1 MALHK
6 NNKMEGWEKTF
17 SACQIW
23 FILNWTKWFTR
34 WQFHQYQ
41 QVWLLRQNI
50 LTYTNYTLS
59 LSLSIYIYTK
69 YVRMHKSITHIG
81 NIYIYTYAS
90 CMHRICICM
99 TAWHYMCLRHGIRSQ
114 SDESDEGSRFETERA
129 AQMEETLSKCVLSQ
143 TLRLKLLVPEPCI
156 PRFHSC

>member
-59 LSLSIYIYTK
+59 LYIYIYTK
-69 YVRMHKSITHIG
+69 YVLMHKSITHTHRWY
-81 NIYIYTYAS
+81 IYIY
-90 CMHRICICM
+90 ICIVHASHMYMHDCM
-99 TAWHYMCLRHGIRSQ
+99 TLHVSPPWNPISIWWVWWGFKVWDRTSCPNGRNMKQMCPVSNLAVEAVSPR
-114 SDESDEGSRFETERA
+114 
-129 AQMEETLSKCVLSQ
+129 TL
-143 TLRLKLLVPEPCI
+143 
-156 PRFHSC
+156 HSPIS